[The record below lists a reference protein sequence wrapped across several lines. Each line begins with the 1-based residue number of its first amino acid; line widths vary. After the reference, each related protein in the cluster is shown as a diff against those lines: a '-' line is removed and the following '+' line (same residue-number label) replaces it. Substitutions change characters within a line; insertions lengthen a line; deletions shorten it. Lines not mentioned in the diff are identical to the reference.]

1 METSSN
7 NDVGGGEDIRSKL
20 ARYKKEREDF
30 ELVRQKFRQKNAEL
44 SINNATQQHSGSENT
59 PVQHVSGNYGTAL
72 GKQYSSAGA
81 DGSKNIFASMGVEQ
95 SAGSSQIQAFTAA
108 NVTGGSPAFGQPEQN
123 ASNANVSVGGH
134 ISREIV

>member
-7 NDVGGGEDIRSKL
+7 NDVGAGPGEDIRSKL

-30 ELVRQKFRQKNAEL
+30 ELVRQQFRQKNAEL

-59 PVQHVSGNYGTAL
+59 PVQHVSGNYGTAI
-72 GKQYSSAGA
+72 GKQYSSA
-81 DGSKNIFASMGVEQ
+81 DGNKNIFASMGIEQ

-108 NVTGGSPAFGQPEQN
+108 NMTGGSPAFGQPEQN
-123 ASNANVSVGGH
+123 AINANASGGGH
-134 ISREIV
+134 VGREIV

>member
-30 ELVRQKFRQKNAEL
+30 ELVRQQFRKKNAEL

-59 PVQHVSGNYGTAL
+59 PVQHVSGTYGTAI
-72 GKQYSSAGA
+72 GKQYSSA